1 MNKVSQVFSVEEK
14 GNLLHD
20 ISTEVKDI
28 MTWKCHLI
36 LRSSNQLS
44 TIFQTHKS
52 VTQDFAIKFLLKV
65 KKKLRKNGLAREALT
80 GTIRTV

>member
-65 KKKLRKNGLAREALT
+65 KKNSERMVWQERH
-80 GTIRTV
+80 